1 MLKQLLK
8 GSSVLILLLA
18 GNLSA
23 LAQAP
28 EAQPQPQGTPAPAA
42 PQTQQSPE
50 QAVSPEELQQ
60 FANVIPKLQEIGQTA
75 QQKFA
80 QVIEKSPLSVERFQE
95 LVQAQQSPEAKPS
108 TPVTPEEQQ
117 SFNQVVTQIQS
128 IQRETFSEQEQVV
141 RDGGMEPVRFTQ
153 IVAAVQR
160 NPALQQQVQQML
172 QNNQKN

>member
-8 GSSVLILLLA
+8 VSSVFIFLLA

-28 EAQPQPQGTPAPAA
+28 EAQPQGTPAPTA

-60 FANVIPKLQEIGQTA
+60 FANVIPRLQEIGQTA

-80 QVIEKSPLSVERFQE
+80 QVIEKSDLSVERFQE

-141 RDGGMEPVRFTQ
+141 RSGGIEPERFSQ

-160 NPALQQQVQQML
+160 NPALQQQVQQLL